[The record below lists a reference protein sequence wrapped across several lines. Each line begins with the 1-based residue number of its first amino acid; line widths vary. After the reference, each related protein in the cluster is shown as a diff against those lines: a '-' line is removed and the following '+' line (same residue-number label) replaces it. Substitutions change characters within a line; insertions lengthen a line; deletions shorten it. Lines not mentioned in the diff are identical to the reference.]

1 MAIQFLS
8 IRCPECGANL
18 SIEEG
23 RQQFFCTYCGAKVMM
38 TNDSEKIIR
47 QIDEARI
54 KEAETERM
62 VKMKKL
68 EMSENTTWVKK
79 PVLILWMILI
89 VFLFAMSGIGFIKD
103 NLGMALTFLNIGLLG
118 SMGLAAVALSGNRNE
133 AKGQEKVADD

>member
-8 IRCPECGANL
+8 ISCPECGANL
-18 SIEEG
+18 SVEEG
-23 RQQFFCTYCGAKVMM
+23 RQQFYCTYCGAKVMM
-38 TNDSEKIIR
+38 SNESEKIIR

-68 EMSENTTWVKK
+68 EMSENTTWAKK
-79 PVLILWMILI
+79 PVLIMWMILI
-89 VFLFAMSGIGFIKD
+89 VFLFVMSGIGFIKD

-118 SMGLAAVALSGNRNE
+118 SMGLAAVAFSGNRNE